1 MWLAFQ
7 QNRHNYRYSICWW
20 MIWKGKSTRR
30 SSLPHRSGA
39 HDGVIAHAAYSN
51 HRRVWEKVTKCFFFF
66 FFLWGVLFKSPNRLE
81 TTHIEYRWNL
91 YFSLSVD
98 HRPRRRAKK
107 KKFEISSQ
115 LFYLRHLFRSTPK
128 KRREKRVAT
137 EATGQANKKVWQN
150 ETARP
155 SAGKETRYQRDDD
168 DSYKMAGLR
177 GWNSVSDAQ

>member
-66 FFLWGVLFKSPNRLE
+66 CGGVLFKSTGNH
-81 TTHIEYRWNL
+81 THWVPLKPLFFPISRPPTAAPGKKKKIWNFFPTL
-91 YFSLSVD
+91 LSPSFVSID
-98 HRPRRRAKK
+98 AKK
-107 KKFEISSQ
+107 KERKKSCNRSDRTGEQKGLTKRDSASVCWERNEI
-115 LFYLRHLFRSTPK
+115 P
-128 KRREKRVAT
+128 KRRR
-137 EATGQANKKVWQN
+137 
-150 ETARP
+150 R
-155 SAGKETRYQRDDD
+155 
-168 DSYKMAGLR
+168 
-177 GWNSVSDAQ
+177 

>member
-51 HRRVWEKVTKCFFFF
+51 HRRVWEKVTKCFFFV

-107 KKFEISSQ
+107 KNLKFLPNSFISVICFDRRQ
-115 LFYLRHLFRSTPK
+115 KKGEKKELQQKRQDRRTKRFDKTRQRVRLLGK
-128 KRREKRVAT
+128 KRDT
-137 EATGQANKKVWQN
+137 
-150 ETARP
+150 
-155 SAGKETRYQRDDD
+155 KETTTIVI
-168 DSYKMAGLR
+168 KWR
-177 GWNSVSDAQ
+177 GCVDEIP

>member
-66 FFLWGVLFKSPNRLE
+66 CGGVLFKSTGNH
-81 TTHIEYRWNL
+81 THWVPLKPLFFPI
-91 YFSLSVD
+91 S
-98 HRPRRRAKK
+98 RPPTAAPGKK